1 MRSAILRN
9 HLNSGYV
16 LSQQSNFICKTMTL
30 NSKLIIVYSFLF
42 IIHGICTSGKNL
54 DFEDIEIHDQ
64 WDNTVALGKKIV
76 RVSVWASCKIN
87 FFLSYLSRQSKT
99 AALIFPALFSA
110 VHPYCPASSRV
121 TLSMVRVLF
130 LTI

>member
-1 MRSAILRN
+1 MGLRILERQP
-9 HLNSGYV
+9 LNSGYK

-30 NSKLIIVYSFLF
+30 NSKVIIMYSFLF
-42 IIHGICTSGKNL
+42 ISHGISASSKNL
-54 DFEDIEIHDQ
+54 DFEHIAIQ
-64 WDNTVALGKKIV
+64 RDNTVALGKKIV

-87 FFLSYLSRQSKT
+87 FFSLIPITSIQT

-110 VHPYCPASSRV
+110 MHPYWPASLRV